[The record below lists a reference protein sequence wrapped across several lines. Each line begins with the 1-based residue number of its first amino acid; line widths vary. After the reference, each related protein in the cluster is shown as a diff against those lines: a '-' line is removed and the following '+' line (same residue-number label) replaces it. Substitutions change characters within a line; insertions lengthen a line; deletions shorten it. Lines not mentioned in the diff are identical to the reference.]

1 MNMCENMNK
10 YLKKYQW
17 NNQIIV
23 RKISLKCWTKMN
35 KLSYK
40 IAVKYF

>member
-1 MNMCENMNK
+1 MNMRKNINK

-23 RKISLKCWTKMN
+23 RKIYVQYWTKMN

-40 IAVKYF
+40 IVVKYF